1 MAQRITKKSEDSF
14 ELNRRR
20 QFEKRMRPVANKL
33 YWEIIPG
40 IKDIKRGYRLR
51 MALPLYVGLGPLD
64 RVLGIDVIFTLN
76 NGMRLTCQEKFN
88 SSDFTHLKDVTVEY
102 YNKPILGIPG
112 DWFTL
117 MAQLY
122 FFGFASKDYKSF
134 DLWVLLDWQ
143 RTVWETL
150 KGNISW
156 ERKPNTRDGAQADFM
171 RTFMAN
177 LPDTCII
184 KTNYVEYHQRI
195 AAVRH

>member
-1 MAQRITKKSEDSF
+1 MVQRITKKSEDSF
-14 ELNRRR
+14 ERNWRRK
-20 QFEKRMRPVANKL
+20 FEKRMRPVADKL

-51 MALPLYVGLGPLD
+51 MSLPLYVELGPLD
-64 RVLGIDVIFTLN
+64 KELGIDVIFTLN
-76 NGMRLTCQEKFN
+76 NGMQLTCQEKFN

-102 YNKPILGIPG
+102 YNDPIRGIPG

-117 MAQLY
+117 VAQLY

-134 DLWVLLDWQ
+134 DLWVLLDWP
-143 RTVWETL
+143 RSVWETL

-171 RTFMAN
+171 RAFMAN

-184 KTNYVEYHQRI
+184 KTNYVEYYQRI
-195 AAVRH
+195 TTVRQ

>member
-1 MAQRITKKSEDSF
+1 MVQRITKKSEDSF

-20 QFEKRMRPVANKL
+20 QFEKRMRPVADKL
-33 YWEIIPG
+33 YWKIIPG

-88 SSDFTHLKDVTVEY
+88 SSVFTHLKDVTVEY

-122 FFGFASKDYKSF
+122 FFGFASKD
-134 DLWVLLDWQ
+134 
-143 RTVWETL
+143 
-150 KGNISW
+150 
-156 ERKPNTRDGAQADFM
+156 
-171 RTFMAN
+171 
-177 LPDTCII
+177 
-184 KTNYVEYHQRI
+184 
-195 AAVRH
+195 